1 MKVTGTGLLKPG
13 DMAGHTTVCTEFN
26 FFESMNQGRRLSTRM
41 NSDQGQMV
49 YGIRPVME
57 AIEAGKEIEKIY
69 IGRTAKGELMQELK
83 KLLQDRS
90 IVWQEVPREKLDR
103 ISRSNHQ
110 DVICFISPVHYY
122 SLSQIIPSIFE
133 KGETPLVLIL
143 DRITDVRNFGAIART
158 AECAGV
164 HAMVIPAKGS
174 AQVSADAIRTSAGA
188 LSRIPVCREPGL
200 KNTIRFLQESGLK
213 VVAASEKGKDLV
225 YKSDLSGP
233 LAIVM
238 GSEEDGVSDDI
249 IRTCDE
255 LLRIPLQGA
264 VSSLNVSVACG
275 VITFEAIRQRM
286 QG

>member
-1 MKVTGTGLLKPG
+1 
-13 DMAGHTTVCTEFN
+13 
-26 FFESMNQGRRLSTRM
+26 MNQGRKPIAKIPH
-41 NSDQGQMV
+41 DHGQLV

-57 AIEAGKEIEKIY
+57 AIQAGKEVEKIF
-69 IGRTAKGELMQELK
+69 IGRTAKGELIQELK

-90 IVWQEVPREKLDR
+90 ILWQEVPKEKLDR
-103 ISRSNHQ
+103 ISRNNHQ

-122 SLSQIIPSIFE
+122 SLAQIIPSIFE
-133 KGETPLVLIL
+133 KGETPLVLLL

-164 HAMVIPAKGS
+164 HAIVIPFKGS
-174 AQVSADAIRTSAGA
+174 AQVTADAIRTSAGA
-188 LSRIPVCREPGL
+188 LNRIPVCRETL
-200 KNTIRFLQESGLK
+200 MKNTVRFLQESGLK
-213 VVAASEKGKDLV
+213 VVAASEKGKEHV
-225 YKSDLSGP
+225 YNSDLSGP

-255 LLRIPLQGA
+255 LLRIPLHGSL
-264 VSSLNVSVACG
+264 SSLNVSVACG

-286 QG
+286 KA

>member
-1 MKVTGTGLLKPG
+1 M
-13 DMAGHTTVCTEFN
+13 HN
-26 FFESMNQGRRLSTRM
+26 
-41 NSDQGQMV
+41 DQGQMV

-57 AIEAGKEIEKIY
+57 AIEAGKEVEKIY

-200 KNTIRFLQESGLK
+200 KNIIRFLQESGLK

-225 YKSDLSGP
+225 YRSDLSGP

-255 LLRIPLQGA
+255 LLRIPLQGS